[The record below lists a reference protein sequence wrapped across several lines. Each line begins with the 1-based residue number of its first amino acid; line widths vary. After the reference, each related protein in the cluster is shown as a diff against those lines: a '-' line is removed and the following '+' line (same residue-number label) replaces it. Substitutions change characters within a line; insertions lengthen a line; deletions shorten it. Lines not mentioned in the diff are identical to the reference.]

1 MWSDH
6 ILAELAR
13 NLDSDL
19 GMAPDRIDHLFNAM
33 GDAFPR
39 ASSTGY
45 DGLIDSLRYTVQD
58 PDDAHVVAAAKQE
71 RCDIIVTENIRDF
84 NRAALVEHRMNLA
97 TSDEFMTELFEGK
110 ETKAIVYGGLLDMWA
125 RLRERPT
132 VPQFLERLWGRD
144 RLYGF
149 IQGLTADV
157 TQNVGVSRDRIDQ
170 RALQTRIRQIEQG
183 IGI

>member
-1 MWSDH
+1 M
-6 ILAELAR
+6 
-13 NLDSDL
+13 
-19 GMAPDRIDHLFNAM
+19 
-33 GDAFPR
+33 
-39 ASSTGY
+39 
-45 DGLIDSLRYTVQD
+45 IDSLRYTVQD